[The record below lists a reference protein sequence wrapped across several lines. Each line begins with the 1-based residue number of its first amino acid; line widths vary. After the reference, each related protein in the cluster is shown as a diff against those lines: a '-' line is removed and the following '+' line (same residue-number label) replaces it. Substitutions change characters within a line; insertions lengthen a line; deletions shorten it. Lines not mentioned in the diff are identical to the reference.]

1 MGCLGVA
8 VVLEWLLAPA
18 SDIPGCSILPRA
30 LFWEPQG
37 RSKWLPPVCLV
48 IAKAFEMVVHA
59 CVGASLYYVP
69 LVSCMDMHGFTLHA
83 YV

>member
-18 SDIPGCSILPRA
+18 SDIPGRSNLPRA

-37 RSKWLPPVCLV
+37 RSKWLPPACLV
-48 IAKAFEMVVHA
+48 IAKAFEMAVHA
-59 CVGASLYYVP
+59 CGLGSILCQVYCL
-69 LVSCMDMHGFTLHA
+69 
-83 YV
+83 